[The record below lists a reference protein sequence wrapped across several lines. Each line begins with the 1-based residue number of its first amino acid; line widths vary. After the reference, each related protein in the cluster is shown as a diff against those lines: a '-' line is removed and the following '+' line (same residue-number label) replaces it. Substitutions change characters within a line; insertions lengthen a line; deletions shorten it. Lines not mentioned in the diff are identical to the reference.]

1 MATPCSWESIDV
13 HLLRVLHALLTECS
27 VSNAARRLN
36 QSQPAVSTALR
47 RLRDITGDQL
57 LVRSGNGM
65 TPTER
70 GQSLLEPAKIALA
83 QIEAIG
89 LQQVHFDPA
98 KSKRV
103 FNIATPDYLNA
114 IVIGNIVAHLRQHAP
129 NSQVVMHSFGP
140 DHDYAKALESGE
152 LDIVIGNWPQ
162 PPEHLRL
169 TPLFEDDVVCLMRK
183 QHYLAGRPLTQD
195 AYLNA
200 EHLVPTPYAVGQRGV
215 IDMQLARER
224 LKRNVVVSVP
234 YFHLVPYVLQ
244 QADLIFSAPRIFA
257 EHCCSTLGELCYAE
271 SPLEFPKM
279 RFYLLWH
286 ERAHQSDECRW
297 FRDQIA
303 DVIRQKIQSSRAA
316 APNPTTA
323 ATPKPARV
331 TRGARHSV
339 TV

>member
-1 MATPCSWESIDV
+1 MAASYSWESIDV

-57 LVRSGNGM
+57 LVRSRNGM

-70 GQSLLEPAKIALA
+70 GQSLLEPVKSALA

-89 LQQVHFDPA
+89 LQQVRFDPM
-98 KSKRV
+98 KSRRV

-114 IVIGNIVAHLRQHAP
+114 ILIGNLVAHLHQHAP
-129 NSQVVMHSFGP
+129 HSQVVLHSFGP
-140 DHDYAKALESGE
+140 DFDYAMALESGE

-183 QHYLAGRPLTQD
+183 RHPLAGHTLTVED
-195 AYLNA
+195 YLDA
-200 EHLVPTPYAVGQRGV
+200 EHVVPTPYAVGQRGV

-224 LKRNVVVSVP
+224 LKRNVVASVP
-234 YFHLVPYVLQ
+234 YFNLVPYVLQ
-244 QADLIFSAPRIFA
+244 QADLIFTAPRIFA
-257 EHCCSTLGELCYAE
+257 EHCCSLGELCFTE
-271 SPLEFPKM
+271 SPLDFPKM
-279 RFYLLWH
+279 HFYLLWH
-286 ERAHQSDECRW
+286 DRSHHSEECRW
-297 FRDQIA
+297 FREQIVGVVRRSL
-303 DVIRQKIQSSRAA
+303 DDKPAA
-316 APNPTTA
+316 C
-323 ATPKPARV
+323 ATPHRTGSLRPVVQYA
-331 TRGARHSV
+331 

>member
-47 RLRDITGDQL
+47 RLRDITGDPL

-89 LQQVHFDPA
+89 LQQVRFDPA

-114 IVIGNIVAHLRQHAP
+114 IVIGNIVAHLREHAP

-257 EHCCSTLGELCYAE
+257 EHCCTLGDLCYAE

-286 ERAHQSDECRW
+286 ERSHQSDECRW

-303 DVIRQKIQSSRAA
+303 DVIRQKIQSSRA
-316 APNPTTA
+316 TA
-323 ATPKPARV
+323 PKPATAAKPKPTRV
-331 TRGARHSV
+331 TRSARHGV